1 MELKTELLQRLFKAL
16 SLNSEEKASYCFY
29 ILNNCH
35 KMDEDELRRNL
46 IEGNFQYSMETITR
60 TMRKLKEE
68 FPQLRDSNWGKRQA
82 HAKDFGL
89 QVVKSIPNPM
99 QESVF

>member
-16 SLNSEEKASYCFY
+16 SLNPETEPSYCFY
-29 ILNNCH
+29 IINNCH
-35 KMDEDELRRNL
+35 KMSDEELRLKLMR
-46 IEGNFQYSMETITR
+46 GNFKYSSETITR

-82 HAKDFGL
+82 HAKDVSAKMF
-89 QVVKSIPNPM
+89 KSIPNPM

>member
-35 KMDEDELRRNL
+35 KMNDDELRRNL
-46 IEGNFQYSMETITR
+46 MEGNFQYQMDTITR

-68 FPQLRDSNWGKRQA
+68 FPQLRDEKWGRRQA

-99 QESVF
+99 QEQFI

>member
-16 SLNSEEKASYCFY
+16 SLNPNEEAYYCFY

-35 KMDEDELRRNL
+35 NMNDDELRRNL
-46 IEGNFQYSMETITR
+46 MSGNFKYSMETITR
-60 TMRKLKEE
+60 TMRKIKEE
-68 FPQLRDSNWGKRQA
+68 FPQLRDEKWGRRQA

>member
-1 MELKTELLQRLFKAL
+1 
-16 SLNSEEKASYCFY
+16 
-29 ILNNCH
+29 
-35 KMDEDELRRNL
+35 
-46 IEGNFQYSMETITR
+46 
-60 TMRKLKEE
+60 MRKLKEE
-68 FPQLRDSNWGKRQA
+68 FPQLRDSTWSKRQA